1 MSAYKAF
8 KPHESTQWMKAW
20 EILVKKWIITEE
32 VLIEALR
39 LQEVYKAK
47 NIELKIGEILAIIWE
62 NRTKIIKELNKHW
75 VNLRIGEIM
84 LFRWLINEEQFKDIR
99 ARITKIKKE
108 DSKNPITFWEL
119 ALELW
124 YVDEKIFYHFLE
136 EVWIPL
142 KTWEKLIKAWLV
154 TRKLVN
160 LILSAPEHNWK
171 RILDALLDE
180 WSITKKQY
188 DDFKSKMRDQ
198 HTIPF
203 DISDL
208 ELIPNNNWLTWGK
221 IR

>member
-1 MSAYKAF
+1 
-8 KPHESTQWMKAW
+8 
-20 EILVKKWIITEE
+20 
-32 VLIEALR
+32 
-39 LQEVYKAK
+39 
-47 NIELKIGEILAIIWE
+47 
-62 NRTKIIKELNKHW
+62 
-75 VNLRIGEIM
+75 M

-171 RILDALLDE
+171 KILDALLDE
-180 WSITKKQY
+180 WSITQKQY

-203 DISDL
+203 DTSDL
-208 ELIPNNNWLTWGK
+208 ELITGNNWLTWGK